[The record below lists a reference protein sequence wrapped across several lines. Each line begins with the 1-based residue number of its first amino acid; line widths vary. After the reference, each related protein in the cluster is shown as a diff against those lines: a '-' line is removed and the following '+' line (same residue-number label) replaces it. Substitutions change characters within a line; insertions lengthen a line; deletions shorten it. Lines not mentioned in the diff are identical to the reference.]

1 MFTQAAFKNRN
12 IVKYYYNV
20 KVLTDSSDQFNASL
34 LNKIMNFLS
43 ENSYWPHTFVW

>member
-1 MFTQAAFKNRN
+1 MVTKAAFKNRN

-20 KVLTDSSDQFNASL
+20 KVLIDSSEQFNTSL
-34 LNKIMNFLS
+34 LNKNFVS